1 MTGFA
6 SKGALLALTGSV
18 LMAALTILASAVATP
33 LSAQQAQPVPEVA
46 EPAAPAQPASP
57 PAAAQPAT
65 PPTPAVTQP
74 APAVTQ
80 PAPAA
85 GAAPG
90 WGVQVAPSGPSVN
103 QAGVITGPLD
113 DSQKALIAKVDAY
126 FNAMTDLRGTF
137 QQTDAEQVQDRGKF
151 YISRPGKIR
160 FEYGAPS
167 KLVIMSNGK
176 ELSFEDYALN
186 KADRYPLES
195 TPFRILLADTV
206 DVLRD
211 AQVADL
217 YEDQDLISLTLLDRE
232 PENKGQIKLL
242 FAKAADTIQLRE
254 WVIANDGGDTRV
266 EIGDL
271 VLGEKPDAKLFQ
283 NADMQLEKSKIQ
295 K

>member
-1 MTGFA
+1 MEFV
-6 SKGALLALTGSV
+6 SKTKPWLQAGAILLLLS
-18 LMAALTILASAVATP
+18 AAADP
-33 LSAQQAQPVPEVA
+33 LLAQQAQPAPVQP
-46 EPAAPAQPASP
+46 APAQPAPAQPAPAQPAP
-57 PAAAQPAT
+57 PAAQPAN
-65 PPTPAVTQP
+65 PAAGQP
-74 APAVTQ
+74 APATNALGVT
-80 PAPAA
+80 
-85 GAAPG
+85 PG
-90 WGVQVAPSGPSVN
+90 WGVQVAPSGPTVN

-113 DSQKALIAKVDAY
+113 DAQKALIAKVDGY
-126 FNAMTDLRGTF
+126 FNALTDLRGTF
-137 QQTDAEQVQDRGKF
+137 QQTDPEQVQDRGKF

-167 KLVIMSNGK
+167 KLVILSNGK

-217 YEDQDLISLTLLDRE
+217 YEDQDLVSLTLFDRE

-242 FAKAADTIQLRE
+242 FAKTADVMQLRE

-271 VLGEKPDAKLFQ
+271 VLGEKPDPKLFE
-283 NADMQLEKSKIQ
+283 NTDMELAKSKTLR
-295 K
+295 